1 MVALWVGK
9 EGRFG
14 EHPLFAFYGYFGR
27 SEIKE
32 HLKGNNTLPKPSRIS
47 S

>member
-14 EHPLFAFYGYFGR
+14 EKCLLAFYGQFGR

-32 HLKGNNTLPKPSRIS
+32 LLKGSNALSKLSRIPS
-47 S
+47 